1 MMNFSKCLLKLFML
15 FNLLHVST
23 VAAFAQYDSVFVS
36 IPSGNYT
43 VGAKGHLLNP
53 ERVVSVDSFEI
64 STT

>member
-1 MMNFSKCLLKLFML
+1 ML